1 MRGDVMHGGG
11 RAILARI
18 SIEEASLGGECG
30 RIEHIE
36 FCKLLAG
43 RPGSGGRV
51 VGLIQFAERSS
62 RRKVS
67 LNF

>member
-18 SIEEASLGGECG
+18 SIEEASGENAGGLNTSSFVSCWQEGPARARG
-30 RIEHIE
+30 R
-36 FCKLLAG
+36 
-43 RPGSGGRV
+43 